1 MKYNKP
7 GMKETVSHLGDRV
20 HSNEIQQARDERE
33 SKSFRRSRSF
43 K

>member
-7 GMKETVSHLGDRV
+7 GMKERVSHLGDCV
-20 HSNEIQQARDERE
+20 HSNEIQQARDDRD
-33 SKSFRRSRSF
+33 SKSFRRLRSF